1 MMYFLRFWSIW
12 DEKRYISWGFNWF
25 GVPSGSIQS
34 FRSITFHYQIDA
46 LGSISEL
53 TAPRRPPELSNHY
66 FSLSNRCLVNHF
78 GAEAPELPNHYF
90 SLSNWCPRSH
100 FEAQGAQKHQSFQ
113 TISFHY
119 QIDALQ
125 AISEL
130 KADPDP
136 LLGACRRRLG
146 PKTN

>member
-1 MMYFLRFWSIW
+1 M
-12 DEKRYISWGFNWF
+12 EKFDLSKVLEGLDAKAH
-25 GVPSGSIQS
+25 QS
-34 FRSITFHYQIDA
+34 LQSMTIHYQIDA
-46 LGSISEL
+46 LWSISEL
-53 TAPRRPPELSNHY
+53 RAPRSARASKPLV
-66 FSLSNRCLVNHF
+66 FLTNRCSGKHF
-78 GAEAPELPNHYF
+78 G
-90 SLSNWCPRSH
+90 
-100 FEAQGAQKHQSFQ
+100 AQGAQKHQSFQ